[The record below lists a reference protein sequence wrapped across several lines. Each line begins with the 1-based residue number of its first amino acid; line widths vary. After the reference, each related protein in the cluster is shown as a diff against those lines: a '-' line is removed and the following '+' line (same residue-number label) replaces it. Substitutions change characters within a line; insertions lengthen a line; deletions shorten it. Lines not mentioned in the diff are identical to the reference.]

1 VLEVLCAIIGGVML
15 DSMMADVVE
24 DSELSTSRRSEG
36 LFFAARG
43 FAYKAISAGGIIGAG
58 TIVSLVGLDDIHS
71 AAEMTNEIR
80 LRIALAFLPLYLA
93 LGALALWIVSRYGI
107 DRDAHRNNL
116 DRLNE
121 RQASVG

>member
-1 VLEVLCAIIGGVML
+1 MIGVFEKLINNMK
-15 DSMMADVVE
+15 V
-24 DSELSTSRRSEG
+24 STIT
-36 LFFAARG
+36 
-43 FAYKAISAGGIIGAG
+43 K
-58 TIVSLVGLDDIHS
+58 

-80 LRIALAFLPLYLA
+80 LRIALAFPPLYLA